1 MYRNTWQT
9 NSNNQVQ
16 DLTKTLLKAK
26 NCHTEEKKERAG
38 RQNFFCRISKY
49 SK

>member
-16 DLTKTLLKAK
+16 DLTKKKFLEAK

-38 RQNFFCRISKY
+38 R
-49 SK
+49 